1 MANSPLWML
10 SYMFSDRIC
19 NGNSYARMHA
29 HALTLTH
36 TLTQN
41 TSYNIY
47 EYDKL

>member
-29 HALTLTH
+29 HALTLT
-36 TLTQN
+36 QN